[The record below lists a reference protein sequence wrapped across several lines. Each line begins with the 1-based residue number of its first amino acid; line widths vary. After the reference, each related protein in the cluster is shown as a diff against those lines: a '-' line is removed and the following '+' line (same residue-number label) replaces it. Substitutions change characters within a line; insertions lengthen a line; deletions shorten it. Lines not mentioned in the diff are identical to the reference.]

1 MRGGEVCCEVAGEVG
16 DEVGDEVGGE
26 AGGEEVMMVVVL
38 NGVMMLVM
46 MVTHH
51 HQQSSRDRERK
62 SEIEGYCERLIER
75 DRGSNPC
82 SLDFDNFCIWTLG
95 LTIIRRRILHN

>member
-1 MRGGEVCCEVAGEVG
+1 MGGGDGEVCCEVAG
-16 DEVGDEVGGE
+16 EVGDEVGGE
-26 AGGEEVMMVVVL
+26 AGGEEVMMVLVL

-46 MVTHH
+46 MITHH
-51 HQQSSRDRERK
+51 QESSRDRERK